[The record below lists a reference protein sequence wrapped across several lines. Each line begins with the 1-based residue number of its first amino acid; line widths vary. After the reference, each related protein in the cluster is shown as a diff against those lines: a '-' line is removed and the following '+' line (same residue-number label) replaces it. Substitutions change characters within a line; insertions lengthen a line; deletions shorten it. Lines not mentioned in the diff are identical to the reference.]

1 MAALVDHLAD
11 VAGVAGAQVV
21 HKAAGLGDFIVHL
34 ALGEFAGEAHLHNI
48 LDRQRAAAGGGHRA
62 VPLGDIVGVDHLA
75 SAVGR
80 DRDTA
85 ADVADDKVHLLV
97 LFAECLG
104 VADADFLLVQG
115 VDTALAVD
123 TLQAGD
129 TGNVDELIDIRRV
142 DDERLAA
149 VLLGK
154 GAGKLCAQHGRVLDR
169 EACVG
174 VLIQLIVDR
183 VGAARAVDKAAAA
196 PNESIYAFQRLAR
209 LGHCVQ
215 DHLFAVGDLVVDL
228 GEFFQFLGV
237 VGDVLAEH
245 LVITHE
251 HGDLG
256 GGRPRVNCKDFIFFH
271 VELSSLGKDN
281 AGSRQ
286 PRWLRLPASVRTKT
300 KKRR

>member
-1 MAALVDHLAD
+1 M
-11 VAGVAGAQVV
+11 GC
-21 HKAAGLGDFIVHL
+21 
-34 ALGEFAGEAHLHNI
+34 
-48 LDRQRAAAGGGHRA
+48 
-62 VPLGDIVGVDHLA
+62 
-75 SAVGR
+75 
-80 DRDTA
+80 DRDAA

-97 LFAECLG
+97 LFAQGLG
-104 VADADFLLVQG
+104 IADADFLLVQG

-129 TGNVDELIDIRRV
+129 AGNVDELIDIRRV

-196 PNESIYAFQRLAR
+196 PDESVYAFQRLAR

-245 LVITHE
+245 LVIADK

-256 GGRPRVNCKDFIFFH
+256 GGGTGVDRKYFIFFH
-271 VELSSLGKDN
+271 VILNSLRKDS

-286 PRWLRLPASVRTKT
+286 AAQAPAPGICQDKNVEVGMAITGTAGTGSRS
-300 KKRR
+300 R